1 MTRQWTKACVAVLAI
16 VAMFAI
22 AYDPTAAQSKD
33 PIKVGMIEP
42 LSGPIAA
49 AGGYI
54 TNGAKMA
61 AERINARGGVL
72 GRPLELIVEDNKSDP
87 AETRNAAEKLIVRDK
102 VPAIIGAWGSSMTL
116 AMMPLAAQHGVPIL
130 VETSSSSKITDPKT
144 PGSKVVSRISP
155 TSELEAVGV
164 DGLMSKLGFKKVG
177 YLAVNTDWGRG
188 AVAAFGDVVKKHG
201 ATVDLVEYVGQADT
215 DFYSQL
221 TKFKAAG
228 VDSVIITD
236 DAPKTAKM
244 LQQMK
249 ELGLNAKV
257 LVTGGS
263 AWPDS
268 IVQLAGAPAAEG
280 AMFVQMFNPYDPS
293 MSGDPEGAKYYV
305 DEWKKRNLPW
315 IGVVEG
321 MRGFDAVNV
330 LAKAITQ
337 AKEPTAAKI
346 MEALRTVESPGLY
359 GLNKFD
365 KNGQS
370 YPNIMLTQ
378 VKDGKMV
385 VVGVTPSAKLWSAAA
400 PK

>member
-1 MTRQWTKACVAVLAI
+1 MKTRTWLVLTLALVFACVAGG
-16 VAMFAI
+16 MW
-22 AYDPTAAQSKD
+22 PTEAQQE
-33 PIKVGMIEP
+33 PLKVGLIQP

-49 AGGYI
+49 AGSYI
-54 TNGAKMA
+54 TNGAKIA
-61 AERINARGGVL
+61 LDRVNAKGGVK
-72 GRPLELIVEDNKSDP
+72 GRKLELIIEDNKSDP

-102 VPAIIGAWGSSMTL
+102 VPVLIGAWGSSMTL
-116 AMMPLAAQHGVPIL
+116 AMMPLAAQHGVGIL
-130 VETSSSSKITDPKT
+130 VETSSSVKITDPKT

-164 DGLMSKLGFKKVG
+164 ESLLPQLGIKKAG
-177 YLAVNTDWGRG
+177 YIAVNTDWGRG
-188 AVAAFGDVVKKHG
+188 AVVAFGDVLKKQG

-236 DAPKTAKM
+236 DAPKAAKM

-257 LVTGGS
+257 LITGGS

-268 IVQLAGAPAAEG
+268 MVQLGGAPAVEG
-280 AMFVQMFNPYDPS
+280 AMFINFYNPYDYA
-293 MSGDPEGAKYYV
+293 MAGDPEASRAYV
-305 DEWKKRNLPW
+305 EEWKKRGFPW

-330 LAKAITQ
+330 VAKALETAGDLTP
-337 AKEPTAAKI
+337 AKVLDAV
-346 MEALRTVESPGLY
+346 RHVEMKGLY
-359 GLNKFD
+359 GLIKFD

-370 YPNIMLTQ
+370 YSNIILTQ
-378 VKDGKMV
+378 VKNGKYA
-385 VVGVTPSAKLWSAAA
+385 VVGMTPSAKLWNAAA
-400 PK
+400 AK

>member
-1 MTRQWTKACVAVLAI
+1 MNTKAWLGLAVVVVFACVGGGTW
-16 VAMFAI
+16 
-22 AYDPTAAQSKD
+22 PTEAQE
-33 PIKVGMIEP
+33 PLKVGLIQP

-49 AGGYI
+49 AGSYI
-54 TNGAKMA
+54 TNGAKIA
-61 AERINARGGVL
+61 LDRVNAKGGVK
-72 GRPLELIVEDNKSDP
+72 GRKLELIIEDNKSDP

-102 VPAIIGAWGSSMTL
+102 VPVIIGAWGSSMTL
-116 AMMPLAAQHGVPIL
+116 AMMPLAAQHGVGVV
-130 VETSSSSKITDPKT
+130 VETSSSVKITDPKT
-144 PGSKVVSRISP
+144 PGAKVVSRISP

-164 DGLMSKLGFKKVG
+164 EGLLPQLGMKKVG

-188 AVAAFGDVVKKHG
+188 AVVAFGDVLKKQG

-228 VDSVIITD
+228 VDSVVITD
-236 DAPKTAKM
+236 DAPKAAKM

-268 IVQLAGAPAAEG
+268 MIQLGGAPAVEG
-280 AMFVQMFNPYDPS
+280 AMFINFYNPYDYT
-293 MSGDPEGAKYYV
+293 MAGDAEASRAYV
-305 DEWKKRNLPW
+305 EEWKKRGLPW

-330 LAKAITQ
+330 VAKALETAGDPTP
-337 AKEPTAAKI
+337 AKVL
-346 MEALRTVESPGLY
+346 EAVRHAEMKGLY
-359 GLNKFD
+359 GLIKFD

-370 YPNIMLTQ
+370 YSNIILTQ
-378 VKDGKMV
+378 VKNGKYA
-385 VVGVTPSAKLWSAAA
+385 VVGMTPSAKLWNAAA
-400 PK
+400 AK

>member
-1 MTRQWTKACVAVLAI
+1 MKTRTWLVLALALVIACVAGG
-16 VAMFAI
+16 MW
-22 AYDPTAAQSKD
+22 PTEAQQE
-33 PIKVGMIEP
+33 PLKVGLIQP

-49 AGGYI
+49 AGSYI
-54 TNGAKMA
+54 TNGAKIA
-61 AERINARGGVL
+61 LDRVNAKGGVK
-72 GRPLELIVEDNKSDP
+72 GRKLELIIEDNKSDP

-102 VPAIIGAWGSSMTL
+102 VPVLIGAWGSSMTL
-116 AMMPLAAQHGVPIL
+116 AMMPLAAQHGVGIV
-130 VETSSSSKITDPKT
+130 VETSSSVKITDPKT
-144 PGSKVVSRISP
+144 PGAKVVSRISP

-164 DGLMSKLGFKKVG
+164 ESLLPQLGMKKVG
-177 YLAVNTDWGRG
+177 YIAVNTDWGRG
-188 AVAAFGDVVKKHG
+188 AVVAFGDVLKKQG

-228 VDSVIITD
+228 VDSVLITD
-236 DAPKTAKM
+236 DAPKAAKM

-268 IVQLAGAPAAEG
+268 MVQLGGAPAVEG
-280 AMFVQMFNPYDPS
+280 AMFINFYNPYDYA
-293 MSGDPEGAKYYV
+293 MAGDPEASRAYV
-305 DEWKKRNLPW
+305 EEWKKRGFPW

-330 LAKAITQ
+330 VAKALET
-337 AKEPTAAKI
+337 AGDPTAAKVLD
-346 MEALRTVESPGLY
+346 AVRHVEMKGLY
-359 GLNKFD
+359 GLIKFD

-370 YPNIMLTQ
+370 YSNIILTQ
-378 VKDGKMV
+378 VKNGKYA
-385 VVGVTPSAKLWSAAA
+385 VVGVTPSAKLWNAAA
-400 PK
+400 AK

>member
-1 MTRQWTKACVAVLAI
+1 MKTRTWLVLALVFACVAGG
-16 VAMFAI
+16 MW
-22 AYDPTAAQSKD
+22 PTEAQQE
-33 PIKVGMIEP
+33 PLRVGLIQP

-49 AGGYI
+49 AGSYI
-54 TNGAKMA
+54 TNGAKIA
-61 AERINARGGVL
+61 LDRVNAKGGVK
-72 GRPLELIVEDNKSDP
+72 GRKLELIIEDNKSDP

-102 VPAIIGAWGSSMTL
+102 VPVLIGAWGSSMTL
-116 AMMPLAAQHGVPIL
+116 AMMPLAAQHGVGIL
-130 VETSSSSKITDPKT
+130 VETSSSVKITDPKT

-164 DGLMSKLGFKKVG
+164 ESLLPQLGIKKAG
-177 YLAVNTDWGRG
+177 YIAVNTDWGRG
-188 AVAAFGDVVKKHG
+188 AVVAFGDVLKKQG

-236 DAPKTAKM
+236 DAPKAAKM

-257 LVTGGS
+257 LITGGS

-268 IVQLAGAPAAEG
+268 MVQLGGAPAVEG
-280 AMFVQMFNPYDPS
+280 AMFINFYNPYDYA
-293 MSGDPEGAKYYV
+293 MAGDPEASRAYV
-305 DEWKKRNLPW
+305 EEWKKRGFPW

-330 LAKAITQ
+330 VAKALETAGDPTP
-337 AKEPTAAKI
+337 AKVLDAV
-346 MEALRTVESPGLY
+346 RHVEMKGLY
-359 GLNKFD
+359 GLIKFD

-370 YPNIMLTQ
+370 YSNIILTQ
-378 VKDGKMV
+378 VKNGKYA
-385 VVGVTPSAKLWSAAA
+385 VVGMTPSAKLWNAAA
-400 PK
+400 AK